1 MEGFVKMSR
10 RITEMFEKDAAGS
23 HLYARLLREAAIKD
37 RVVLAAG
44 GPVGLKK
51 GQLVFGIHQWVDKT
65 GLTEKV
71 IRSRMKV
78 LEEVGEVV
86 KQSRS
91 KYSIVS
97 ITSLIDGQAQVKQD
111 GKSEGATQDH
121 SKNNEHRD
129 KEDGSSTDLVA
140 TAPKKVVQELD
151 WSPLNLTPEHLEAV
165 KAIRKKHGSK
175 GKVSQRVIDTLSQ
188 EFAKAR
194 AGGFSDEQIIS
205 EWDMRGWL
213 GFKAEWLFKDR
224 QQGAGP
230 RPSRYEQ
237 QMAAQAAMN
246 ARFLGIPQ
254 PDQHHQGGFTYEHQ

>member
-44 GPVGLKK
+44 GPVSLKK

-86 KQSRS
+86 KQPRS

-97 ITSLIDGQAQVKQD
+97 ITSLTDGQAEVKQG
-111 GKSEGATQDH
+111 GKSEGTTQGH
-121 SKNNEHRD
+121 SKKMEHR
-129 KEDGSSTDLVA
+129 EMEEGSSRDLVA
-140 TAPKKVVQELD
+140 DAPKKLVQELD
-151 WSPLNLTPEHLEAV
+151 WSPLNLTPEHIDAV

-175 GKVSQRVIDTLSQ
+175 GKVSQRVIATLAR
-188 EFAKAR
+188 EFTKAR
-194 AGGFSDEQIIS
+194 AGGLSNEQIIGD
-205 EWDMRGWL
+205 WDTRGWL
-213 GFKAEWLFKDR
+213 GFEAEWLLKGN
-224 QQGAGP
+224 QQNRAAA
-230 RPSRYEQ
+230 PSLQNRLYHFPS
-237 QMAAQAAMN
+237 ATQADVDFAN
-246 ARFLGIPQ
+246 NYL
-254 PDQHHQGGFTYEHQ
+254 ENSL